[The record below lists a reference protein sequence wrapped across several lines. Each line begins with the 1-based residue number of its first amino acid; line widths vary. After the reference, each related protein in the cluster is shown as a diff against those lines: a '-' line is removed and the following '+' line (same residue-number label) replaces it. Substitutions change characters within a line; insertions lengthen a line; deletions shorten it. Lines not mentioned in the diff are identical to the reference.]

1 MAGAGEALRPQR
13 RLRWVLVHVVAA
25 RAGRDRHHRQR
36 SAHETAAEV
45 AGAERG
51 LARRPCLRRRRAGR
65 LVRLRQTRGFPQ
77 AAEVALTRLRRRR
90 GRLEHPLLLR
100 QGRFSGQGNRPGA
113 AAARAAQHPSRGRAH
128 RRGLSRAAARDER
141 ERVHGNGALPGIGG
155 LRRRH
160 LAPARAA
167 AGAALPRLRVKVPVV
182 PWPGMR
188 EEPLSDRTTASAASA
203 DDATFDLTL
212 RPRDFDEV
220 VGQRALIDN
229 LKVFVKAAGGRK
241 EPLDHVL
248 FCGPPGLGKTS
259 LAHVIAHE
267 LGSQIHVTSG
277 PALERKGDL
286 AGILTNL
293 AENDVLF
300 IDEIHRMNPAIEE
313 NLYPAMESFTFD
325 IVIGDGA
332 GARALKLPLK
342 RFTLIGAT
350 TRTGLLTGPLR
361 DRFGI
366 VSRLDYYPAEDL
378 QEIVRRSALKL
389 TVRLD
394 DGGAREIAR
403 RARGTP
409 RIANRLLR
417 RVRDFAEVEGDG
429 AVNRPVADRALQ
441 RLEVDAAGLDAM
453 DRKILVSLIDKFGGG
468 PVGLETLATVTG
480 ERSDTLEDVYEP
492 YLLMEGYLART
503 PRGRV
508 ATQRA
513 FEHLG
518 KKAPAGLQGSLL

>member
-1 MAGAGEALRPQR
+1 MRDDGDDGS
-13 RLRWVLVHVVAA
+13 VV
-25 RAGRDRHHRQR
+25 
-36 SAHETAAEV
+36 T
-45 AGAERG
+45 
-51 LARRPCLRRRRAGR
+51 
-65 LVRLRQTRGFPQ
+65 
-77 AAEVALTRLRRRR
+77 
-90 GRLEHPLLLR
+90 
-100 QGRFSGQGNRPGA
+100 PGTL
-113 AAARAAQHPSRGRAH
+113 G
-128 RRGLSRAAARDER
+128 
-141 ERVHGNGALPGIGG
+141 
-155 LRRRH
+155 
-160 LAPARAA
+160 
-167 AGAALPRLRVKVPVV
+167 
-182 PWPGMR
+182 
-188 EEPLSDRTTASAASA
+188 
-203 DDATFDLTL
+203 DDARFDLTL
-212 RPRDFDEV
+212 RPRNFAEV

-229 LKVFVKAAGGRK
+229 LRIFVQAAKARG

-259 LAHVIAHE
+259 LAHVIAAE
-267 LGSQIHVTSG
+267 LGAQIHVTSG

-293 AENDVLF
+293 GDNDVLF

-313 NLYPAMESFTFD
+313 NLYPAMETYSFD

-342 RFTLIGAT
+342 RFTLVGAT

-366 VSRLDYYPAEDL
+366 VSRLDYYPPEDL
-378 QEIVRRSALKL
+378 QEIVHRSSQKL
-389 TVRLD
+389 SVRID
-394 DGGAREIAR
+394 DAGAREIAR

-429 AVNRPVADRALQ
+429 NVTAPVADRSLH
-441 RLEVDAAGLDAM
+441 RLGVDPQGLDAM

-468 PVGLETLATVTG
+468 PVGLETIATAVG
-480 ERSDTLEDVYEP
+480 ERADTLEDVYEP

-513 FEHLG
+513 FHHLG
-518 KKAPAGLQGSLL
+518 KKPQPGPQGSLL

>member
-1 MAGAGEALRPQR
+1 MLSPADCMPEEALFAALPAAWPMSRPM
-13 RLRWVLVHVVAA
+13 LAPA
-25 RAGRDRHHRQR
+25 
-36 SAHETAAEV
+36 SAMSDMPPPMPPSADIISPSPPSMP
-45 AGAERG
+45 G
-51 LARRPCLRRRRAGR
+51 P
-65 LVRLRQTRGFPQ
+65 
-77 AAEVALTRLRRRR
+77 ALPPAVEDLQ
-90 GRLEHPLLLR
+90 PDPIA
-100 QGRFSGQGNRPGA
+100 NA
-113 AAARAAQHPSRGRAH
+113 AAAQSARGSSFPRNPVERMCVYLTKVNREHPVAGGGGYASTAKVFCSPRKGRPPAVVAC
-128 RRGLSRAAARDER
+128 RR
-141 ERVHGNGALPGIGG
+141 
-155 LRRRH
+155 
-160 LAPARAA
+160 
-167 AGAALPRLRVKVPVV
+167 
-182 PWPGMR
+182 MR
-188 EEPLSDRTTASAASA
+188 EDPPDDRPIASAASGE
-203 DDATFDLTL
+203 DARFDLTL
-212 RPRDFDEV
+212 RPRNFAEV

-229 LKVFVKAAGGRK
+229 LKVFVKAAAARR

-267 LGSQIHVTSG
+267 LAAQIHVTSG

-313 NLYPAMESFTFD
+313 NLYPAMETFTFD

-342 RFTLIGAT
+342 PFTLIGAT

-366 VSRLDYYPAEDL
+366 VSRLDFYPAEDL
-378 QEIVRRSALKL
+378 EEIVRRSAEKL
-389 TVRLD
+389 SVRLD
-394 DGGAREIAR
+394 EGGAREIAR

-429 AVNRPVADRALQ
+429 RVTRAVADKALQ
-441 RLEVDAAGLDAM
+441 RLEVDPAGLDAM
-453 DRKILVSLIDKFGGG
+453 DRKILTSLIDKFGGG
-468 PVGLETLATVTG
+468 PVGLETLASATG

-508 ATQRA
+508 ATQRGY
-513 FEHLG
+513 EHLG
-518 KKAPAGLQGSLL
+518 RKAPAGLQGSLL

>member
-1 MAGAGEALRPQR
+1 
-13 RLRWVLVHVVAA
+13 VH
-25 RAGRDRHHRQR
+25 
-36 SAHETAAEV
+36 TA
-45 AGAERG
+45 
-51 LARRPCLRRRRAGR
+51 
-65 LVRLRQTRGFPQ
+65 
-77 AAEVALTRLRRRR
+77 
-90 GRLEHPLLLR
+90 
-100 QGRFSGQGNRPGA
+100 
-113 AAARAAQHPSRGRAH
+113 
-128 RRGLSRAAARDER
+128 
-141 ERVHGNGALPGIGG
+141 
-155 LRRRH
+155 
-160 LAPARAA
+160 
-167 AGAALPRLRVKVPVV
+167 
-182 PWPGMR
+182 
-188 EEPLSDRTTASAASA
+188 
-203 DDATFDLTL
+203 
-212 RPRDFDEV
+212 
-220 VGQRALIDN
+220 
-229 LKVFVKAAGGRK
+229 
-241 EPLDHVL
+241 
-248 FCGPPGLGKTS
+248 
-259 LAHVIAHE
+259 
-267 LGSQIHVTSG
+267 G
-277 PALERKGDL
+277 PALERKADI
-286 AGILTNL
+286 AAFLTAL
-293 AENDVLF
+293 EPGSVFF
-300 IDEIHRMNPAIEE
+300 IDEIHRLNRAIEE
-313 NLYPAMESFTFD
+313 TLYPAMED
-325 IVIGDGA
+325 RRLPVVLGQGA
-332 GARALKLPLK
+332 GARTVTLDLPP
-342 RFTLIGAT
+342 FTLIGAT

-366 VSRLDYYPAEDL
+366 VSRLEYYPPEDL

-468 PVGLETLATVTG
+468 PVGLETLATATG

-518 KKAPAGLQGSLL
+518 KKAPAGPQGSLL

>member
-1 MAGAGEALRPQR
+1 MRDDGDDGN
-13 RLRWVLVHVVAA
+13 VVA
-25 RAGRDRHHRQR
+25 
-36 SAHETAAEV
+36 
-45 AGAERG
+45 
-51 LARRPCLRRRRAGR
+51 P
-65 LVRLRQTRGFPQ
+65 
-77 AAEVALTRLRRRR
+77 
-90 GRLEHPLLLR
+90 
-100 QGRFSGQGNRPGA
+100 
-113 AAARAAQHPSRGRAH
+113 
-128 RRGLSRAAARDER
+128 
-141 ERVHGNGALPGIGG
+141 
-155 LRRRH
+155 
-160 LAPARAA
+160 
-167 AGAALPRLRVKVPVV
+167 AAL
-182 PWPGMR
+182 G
-188 EEPLSDRTTASAASA
+188 
-203 DDATFDLTL
+203 DDARFDLTL
-212 RPRDFDEV
+212 RPRNFAEV

-229 LKVFVKAAGGRK
+229 LRIFVQAAKARK

-259 LAHVIAHE
+259 LAHVIAAE
-267 LGSQIHVTSG
+267 LGAQIHVTSG

-293 AENDVLF
+293 GDNDVLF

-313 NLYPAMESFTFD
+313 NLYPAMETYSFD

-342 RFTLIGAT
+342 RFTLVGAT

-366 VSRLDYYPAEDL
+366 VSRLDYYPPEDL
-378 QEIVRRSALKL
+378 QEIVERSSHKL
-389 TVRLD
+389 GVRID
-394 DGGAREIAR
+394 EDGAREIAR

-429 AVNRPVADRALQ
+429 KVTSKVADRSLQ
-441 RLEVDAAGLDAM
+441 RLGVDPQGLDAM

-468 PVGLETLATVTG
+468 PVGLETIATAVG
-480 ERSDTLEDVYEP
+480 ERADTLEDVYEP
-492 YLLMEGYLART
+492 YLLMEGYIART

-513 FEHLG
+513 FHHLG
-518 KKAPAGLQGSLL
+518 KKPQAGPQGTLL

>member
-1 MAGAGEALRPQR
+1 
-13 RLRWVLVHVVAA
+13 
-25 RAGRDRHHRQR
+25 
-36 SAHETAAEV
+36 
-45 AGAERG
+45 
-51 LARRPCLRRRRAGR
+51 
-65 LVRLRQTRGFPQ
+65 
-77 AAEVALTRLRRRR
+77 
-90 GRLEHPLLLR
+90 
-100 QGRFSGQGNRPGA
+100 
-113 AAARAAQHPSRGRAH
+113 
-128 RRGLSRAAARDER
+128 
-141 ERVHGNGALPGIGG
+141 
-155 LRRRH
+155 
-160 LAPARAA
+160 
-167 AGAALPRLRVKVPVV
+167 
-182 PWPGMR
+182 MR
-188 EEPLSDRTTASAASA
+188 EEPLSDRTTASSASS

-229 LKVFVKAAGGRK
+229 LKVFVKAAAGRK

-293 AENDVLF
+293 GDNDVLF

-325 IVIGDGA
+325 IVLGDVA

-342 RFTLIGAT
+342 GFTLIGAT

-366 VSRLDYYPAEDL
+366 VSRLDYYPPEDL
-378 QEIVRRSALKL
+378 QEIVRRSARKL
-389 TVRLD
+389 SVRLD
-394 DGGAREIAR
+394 EGGAREIAR

-429 AVNRPVADRALQ
+429 KVTQAVADRALQ

-453 DRKILVSLIDKFGGG
+453 DRKILVSLIDKFAGG
-468 PVGLETLATVTG
+468 PVGLETLAMAAG

-492 YLLMEGYLART
+492 YLLMEGYLAHP

-513 FEHLG
+513 FEHLHRR
-518 KKAPAGLQGSLL
+518 APAGLQGSLL

>member
-1 MAGAGEALRPQR
+1 
-13 RLRWVLVHVVAA
+13 
-25 RAGRDRHHRQR
+25 
-36 SAHETAAEV
+36 
-45 AGAERG
+45 
-51 LARRPCLRRRRAGR
+51 
-65 LVRLRQTRGFPQ
+65 
-77 AAEVALTRLRRRR
+77 
-90 GRLEHPLLLR
+90 
-100 QGRFSGQGNRPGA
+100 
-113 AAARAAQHPSRGRAH
+113 
-128 RRGLSRAAARDER
+128 
-141 ERVHGNGALPGIGG
+141 
-155 LRRRH
+155 
-160 LAPARAA
+160 
-167 AGAALPRLRVKVPVV
+167 
-182 PWPGMR
+182 MR
-188 EEPLSDRTTASAASA
+188 EEPPDARPIASSASGE
-203 DDATFDLTL
+203 DARFDLTL
-212 RPRDFDEV
+212 RPRSFAEV

-229 LKVFVKAAGGRK
+229 LKVFVKAAAARK

-259 LAHVIAHE
+259 LAHVIAKE
-267 LGSQIHVTSG
+267 LGAQIHVTSG

-293 AENDVLF
+293 GDNEVLF

-342 RFTLIGAT
+342 PFTLIGAT

-378 QEIVRRSALKL
+378 QEIVQRSAEKL
-389 TVRLD
+389 SVRLD
-394 DGGAREIAR
+394 EGGAREIAR

-429 AVNRPVADRALQ
+429 RVFRESADRALS
-441 RLEVDAAGLDAM
+441 RLEVDAAGLDPM
-453 DRKILVSLIDKFGGG
+453 DRKILVTLIDKFAGG
-468 PVGLETLATVTG
+468 PVGLDTLATAVG
-480 ERSDTLEDVYEP
+480 EQSDTLEDVYEP
-492 YLLMEGYLART
+492 YLMTEGYLVRT
-503 PRGRV
+503 PRGRA
-508 ATQRA
+508 ATARA

-518 KKAPAGLQGSLL
+518 RKAPASAQGSLL

>member
-1 MAGAGEALRPQR
+1 MG
-13 RLRWVLVHVVAA
+13 
-25 RAGRDRHHRQR
+25 
-36 SAHETAAEV
+36 
-45 AGAERG
+45 
-51 LARRPCLRRRRAGR
+51 
-65 LVRLRQTRGFPQ
+65 
-77 AAEVALTRLRRRR
+77 
-90 GRLEHPLLLR
+90 
-100 QGRFSGQGNRPGA
+100 
-113 AAARAAQHPSRGRAH
+113 
-128 RRGLSRAAARDER
+128 
-141 ERVHGNGALPGIGG
+141 
-155 LRRRH
+155 
-160 LAPARAA
+160 
-167 AGAALPRLRVKVPVV
+167 
-182 PWPGMR
+182 
-188 EEPLSDRTTASAASA
+188 EEPLEDRTTASAASG
-203 DDATFDLTL
+203 DDARFDLTL
-212 RPRDFDEV
+212 RPRDFSEV
-220 VGQRALIDN
+220 VGQRALIEN
-229 LKVFVKAAGGRK
+229 LKVFVKAAAGRK

-366 VSRLDYYPAEDL
+366 VSRLDFYPPEDL

-389 TVRLD
+389 GVHLD
-394 DGGAREIAR
+394 EGGAREISR

-417 RVRDFAEVEGDG
+417 RIRDFAEVDG
-429 AVNRPVADRALQ
+429 GGRGRALVRAGLLLRADA
-441 RLEVDAAGLDAM
+441 RLPAGARGLPGRARALDQKPRHSRARGDPLRAGDAAQ
-453 DRKILVSLIDKFGGG
+453 RHRSLLQPAQPLRRHPAAPG
-468 PVGLETLATVTG
+468 A
-480 ERSDTLEDVYEP
+480 R
-492 YLLMEGYLART
+492 LAR
-503 PRGRV
+503 G
-508 ATQRA
+508 
-513 FEHLG
+513 
-518 KKAPAGLQGSLL
+518 

>member
-1 MAGAGEALRPQR
+1 MAQSLCSPSKDCPAA
-13 RLRWVLVHVVAA
+13 VVAC
-25 RAGRDRHHRQR
+25 GR
-36 SAHETAAEV
+36 
-45 AGAERG
+45 
-51 LARRPCLRRRRAGR
+51 
-65 LVRLRQTRGFPQ
+65 
-77 AAEVALTRLRRRR
+77 
-90 GRLEHPLLLR
+90 
-100 QGRFSGQGNRPGA
+100 
-113 AAARAAQHPSRGRAH
+113 
-128 RRGLSRAAARDER
+128 
-141 ERVHGNGALPGIGG
+141 
-155 LRRRH
+155 
-160 LAPARAA
+160 
-167 AGAALPRLRVKVPVV
+167 
-182 PWPGMR
+182 MR
-188 EEPLSDRTTASAASA
+188 EDPIDDRPIASSASG
-203 DDATFDLTL
+203 DDAGFDLTL
-212 RPRDFDEV
+212 RPRNFEEV

-229 LKVFVKAAGGRK
+229 LKVFVKAAAARR

-259 LAHVIAHE
+259 LAHVIANE
-267 LGSQIHVTSG
+267 LGAQIHVTSG

-293 AENDVLF
+293 AVNDVLF

-313 NLYPAMESFTFD
+313 NLYPAMETFTFD

-342 RFTLIGAT
+342 PFTLIGAT

-366 VSRLDYYPAEDL
+366 VSRLEFYPPEDL
-378 QEIVRRSALKL
+378 QEIVRRSAAKL
-389 TVRLD
+389 SVRLD
-394 DGGAREIAR
+394 EAGGRETPR

-429 AVNRPVADRALQ
+429 RVTKAVADRALQ
-441 RLEVDAAGLDAM
+441 RLEVDPAGLDAM
-453 DRKILVSLIDKFGGG
+453 DRRILTSLIDKFGGG
-468 PVGLETLATVTG
+468 PVGLETLASATG

-513 FEHLG
+513 FDHLG
-518 KKAPAGLQGSLL
+518 RKAPAALQGSLL